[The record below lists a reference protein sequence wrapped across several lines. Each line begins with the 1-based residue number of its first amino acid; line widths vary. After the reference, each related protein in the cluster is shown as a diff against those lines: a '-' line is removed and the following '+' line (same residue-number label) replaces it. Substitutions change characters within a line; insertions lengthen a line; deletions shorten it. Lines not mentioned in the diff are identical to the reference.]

1 MAIRGSLREA
11 SFPDVL
17 QMVAYGQMTGCLSI
31 VDGKNFGSVF
41 FQNGKISFGAI
52 VNRRDRLGD
61 SLVRRGHVTK
71 EQLDGALRQQVQHPG
86 RRVGELLVELGFVT
100 REVVEKELRALV
112 EEAVFS
118 LFTWTQ
124 GLWTFEKDV
133 HPDGRQ
139 LSIAINPE
147 SVLMEGARRVD
158 EWTLVERRFPSF
170 DLVFE
175 MDAARAGVSAPL
187 SGELAEVAHLLDG
200 RRSIRAVIE
209 RSGLG
214 EFAVGKALYEL
225 AMQGLLVEVQDA
237 ETSRPDDLDSGANS
251 AEKSLKMGLALS
263 KAGMVDDA
271 AREFRRVV
279 EAAPNDPTARHQL
292 GLLALKQGEWD
303 DAVGWLEPLAQNEDT
318 SATILHHLALA
329 YEGVGRELEAARML
343 ERAVSLGT
351 LSSPQ
356 VELSRA
362 LHAFRLGDYP
372 RAEQLLASART
383 RFDGDAPPAVWFH
396 YASLVAAAR
405 DDADRAQALLEE
417 AIRTHPSVGM
427 LHTNYAALMLTRGAL
442 TAAASAVERGML
454 HAANLA
460 PFQKT
465 VGDLAF
471 RVARFDD
478 AIEAYQR
485 AVRLEPALG
494 PDVYLKLGE
503 LRYQRG
509 EFGESE
515 RCWQRVLELDPGNR
529 QAQVSLDAIR
539 RAS

>member
-1 MAIRGSLREA
+1 MAIRGSLKEA

-17 QMVAYGQMTGCLSI
+17 QLLALGQKSGCLSI
-31 VDGKNFGSVF
+31 VDGTKFGSVF
-41 FQNGKISFGAI
+41 FQAGKISFAAI

-61 SLVRRGHVTK
+61 SLVKRGHIAK
-71 EQLDGALRQQVQHPG
+71 EQLDDALRHQLQHPG
-86 RRVGELLVELGFVT
+86 RRVGELLVELGFVS
-100 REVVEKELRALV
+100 RDVVEKELRVLV

-124 GLWTFEKDV
+124 GIWTFEPDV

-139 LSIAINPE
+139 LTTAINPE
-147 SVLMEGARRVD
+147 SLLMEGARRTD
-158 EWTLVERRFPSF
+158 EWALVERRFASF

-175 MDAARAGVSAPL
+175 MDAARAGVSTPL

-214 EFAVGKALYEL
+214 EFTVGKALYEL
-225 AMQGLLVEVQDA
+225 AMQGLLIQVHNAESVRLDDA
-237 ETSRPDDLDSGANS
+237 DSGVFT
-251 AEKSLKMGLALS
+251 AEKALKMGLALS
-263 KAGMVDDA
+263 KAGMIEDS

-279 EAAPNDPTARHQL
+279 EASPNDPIARHQL
-292 GLLALKQGEWD
+292 GLLALKQGAWD
-303 DAVGWLEPLAQNEDT
+303 DAVGWLEPLAQLDET
-318 SATILHHLALA
+318 SATVLHHLALA
-329 YEGVGRELEAARML
+329 YEGLGRELDSARTL
-343 ERAVSLGT
+343 ERAARIAPQVA
-351 LSSPQ
+351 PQ

-362 LHAFRLGDYP
+362 LHAFRLGDYA
-372 RAEQLLASART
+372 RADHLLSSART

-405 DDADRAQALLEE
+405 DDADQAQALLEE
-417 AIRTHPSVGM
+417 GIRTHPSVGV
-427 LHTNYAALMLTRGAL
+427 LHANYAALMLTRGAL
-442 TAAASAVERGML
+442 TAAAAAVERGML

-465 VGDLAF
+465 VGDLAY

-478 AIEAYQR
+478 ALESYQR

-494 PDVYLKLGE
+494 PDIYLKLGE

-509 EFGESE
+509 EVAESQ
-515 RCWQRVLELDPGNR
+515 RCWDRVLELDPGNR

>member
-1 MAIRGSLREA
+1 MAIRGSLKEA

-17 QMVAYGQMTGCLSI
+17 QLLALGQKSGCLSI
-31 VDGKNFGSVF
+31 VDGTKFGSVF
-41 FQNGKISFGAI
+41 FQTGKISFAAI

-61 SLVRRGHVTK
+61 SLVKRGHVTK
-71 EQLDGALRQQVQHPG
+71 EQLDEALRQQLKQPG
-86 RRVGELLVELGFVT
+86 RRVGELLVDLGFVV

-124 GLWTFEKDV
+124 GIWTFEPDV

-139 LSIAINPE
+139 LMTSINPE
-147 SVLMEGARRVD
+147 SLLMEGARRTD
-158 EWTLVERRFPSF
+158 EWALVERRFPSF

-175 MDAARAGVSAPL
+175 MDAARAGHSTPL

-200 RRSIRAVIE
+200 RRTIRAVIE

-214 EFAVGKALYEL
+214 EFTVGKALYEL
-225 AMQGLLVEVQDA
+225 AVQGLLVQVANAEALRIDESDA
-237 ETSRPDDLDSGANS
+237 AGNT
-251 AEKSLKMGLALS
+251 AEKSLKMGLALA
-263 KAGMVDDA
+263 KAGMIEDS

-279 EAAPNDPTARHQL
+279 EASPNDPIARHQL

-303 DAVGWLEPLAQNEDT
+303 DAVGWLEPLAQLDD
-318 SATILHHLALA
+318 ATPTMLHHLALA
-329 YEGVGRELEAARML
+329 YEGLSRELDSARTL
-343 ERAVSLGT
+343 ERAARSGLP
-351 LSSPQ
+351 SSPQ

-362 LHAFRLGDYP
+362 LHAFRLGDYA
-372 RAEQLLASART
+372 RADQMLAAART
-383 RFDGDAPPAVWFH
+383 RFEGDAPPAVWFH

-405 DDADRAQALLEE
+405 DDADQAQALLEE
-417 AIRTHPSVGM
+417 GIRTHPSVGV
-427 LHTNYAALMLTRGAL
+427 LHANYAALMLSRGAL
-442 TAAASAVERGML
+442 TAAAAAVERGML

-465 VGDLAF
+465 VGDLAY

-478 AIEAYQR
+478 AMEAYQR

-494 PDVYLKLGE
+494 PDIYLKLGE

-509 EFGESE
+509 EIAESQ
-515 RCWQRVLELDPGNR
+515 RCWQRVLELDPSNR
-529 QAQVSLDAIR
+529 QAQGSLDAIR

>member
-1 MAIRGSLREA
+1 MAIRGSLKEA

-17 QMVAYGQMTGCLSI
+17 QLLALGQKTGCLSI
-31 VDGKNFGSVF
+31 VDGTKFGSVF
-41 FQNGKISFGAI
+41 FQHGKISFAAI

-61 SLVRRGHVTK
+61 SLVKRGHISK
-71 EQLDGALRQQVQHPG
+71 EQLEDALRQQLKAPG
-86 RRVGELLVELGFVT
+86 RRVGELLVESGFVA
-100 REVVEKELRALV
+100 REVVEKELRVLV

-124 GLWTFEKDV
+124 GIWTFEPDV

-139 LSIAINPE
+139 LTMSINPE
-147 SVLMEGARRVD
+147 SLLMEGARRTD
-158 EWTLVERRFPSF
+158 EWALVERRFSSF

-214 EFAVGKALYEL
+214 EFTVGKALYEL
-225 AMQGLLVEVQDA
+225 AMQGLLVQVTNA
-237 ETSRPDDLDSGANS
+237 ESPRSDDGDLGAGT
-251 AEKSLKMGLALS
+251 AEKALKMGLALA
-263 KAGMVDDA
+263 KAGMVEDS

-279 EAAPNDPTARHQL
+279 EASPNDPIARHQL
-292 GLLALKQGEWD
+292 GLLALRQGEWD
-303 DAVGWLEPLAQNEDT
+303 DAVGWLEPLAQLEET
-318 SATILHHLALA
+318 TPTMLHHLALA
-329 YEGVGRELEAARML
+329 YEGLGRELDSARML
-343 ERAVSLGT
+343 ERAARMGPHV
-351 LSSPQ
+351 SPQ

-362 LHAFRLGDYP
+362 LHAFRLGDYA
-372 RAEQLLASART
+372 RAEQMLASART
-383 RFDGDAPPAVWFH
+383 RFEGDAPPAVWFH

-405 DDADRAQALLEE
+405 DDADQAQALLEE
-417 AIRTHPSVGM
+417 GIRTHPSVGV
-427 LHTNYAALMLTRGAL
+427 LHANYAALMLTRGAL
-442 TAAASAVERGML
+442 TAAAAAVERGML

-465 VGDLAF
+465 VGDLAY

-478 AIEAYQR
+478 AMEAYQR

-494 PDVYLKLGE
+494 PDIYLKLGE

-509 EFGESE
+509 EISESQ
-515 RCWQRVLELDPGNR
+515 RCWQRVLELDPSNR